1 MSRIGKLPVPVP
13 AGVEVKIDGNTVTV
27 KGPKGELTQT
37 FNENMAISLGEDGSI
52 VVERPNDARENRAM
66 HGLTRSLINNMVI
79 GVSEGYSKT
88 LELVGVGYR
97 AALKGG
103 KLEMT
108 LGFSHPVVVDAI
120 EGITFEC
127 PEPTIINI
135 SGIDKQLVGQVA
147 ADIRAFRKPEPY
159 KGKGIRY
166 QGEHI
171 RRKEGKAASSK
182 RTPVVAPVNYKENGS
197 VWISSRQRRR
207 NCNVASAVCVARF
220 RVRPSVHACA

>member
-52 VVERPNDARENRAM
+52 VVERPNDARENRSM

-97 AALKGG
+97 ATLKGG

-108 LGFSHPVVVDAI
+108 LGFSHPVIVDAI
-120 EGITFEC
+120 DGITFEC
-127 PEPTIINI
+127 PEPTTINI

-171 RRKEGKAASSK
+171 RRKEGKAAK
-182 RTPVVAPVNYKENGS
+182 
-197 VWISSRQRRR
+197 
-207 NCNVASAVCVARF
+207 
-220 RVRPSVHACA
+220 